1 MRFLPFFSAV
11 LLTGLAVACGDAE
24 GEDSGGASDAKVDAG
39 DASEETNDASEET
52 NDASEE
58 TNDASEEP
66 SDASEEPSDASEEPS
81 DASDG
86 GDAQAECVVGS
97 VVCEGDILV
106 KCPNGERVETDCA
119 AIGKSCHA
127 QMGHCM

>member
-1 MRFLPFFSAV
+1 MPFLAAL
-11 LLTGLAVACGDAE
+11 LLTGLAVACGDTE
-24 GEDSGGASDAKVDAG
+24 GEDSGGESDAKVDAG
-39 DASEETNDASEET
+39 DASEV
-52 NDASEE
+52 
-58 TNDASEEP
+58 P
-66 SDASEEPSDASEEPS
+66 SDASEVPSDASEVPS
-81 DASDG
+81 DASEVPSDASEVPSDASEVPS
-86 GDAQAECVVGS
+86 DAQAECVVGS

>member
-52 NDASEE
+52 N
-58 TNDASEEP
+58 
-66 SDASEEPSDASEEPS
+66 DASEEPSDASEEPS